1 MKKRLIVATC
11 GVVIALAGCGAEK
24 ENATGLVKELIPV
37 ADSGQQTANGG
48 TTEENKTSEE
58 KTSDQTQDIS
68 TEGAITKDQALE
80 AIKNYC
86 FENNSDLEGMLD
98 SEDYTTYFEVYDG
111 EQGEIVVLFRSYT
124 GAQSRYYVDPKT
136 GDTYGT
142 ELVPGIIDEE
152 QRTEEFFNVKDYMNK
167 TADSA
172 KDAEGTKELFS
183 RADGERYEG
192 TIILEGMEEKVQ
204 YEHAVSRT
212 LGFEIDYEYEFYTRY
227 SSAEGECFIS
237 VYDDASNPE
246 DYLEIEYWAE
256 SADAVVASISE
267 ELSKEYEISTDI
279 YELDNAGPCTR
290 IDASANVGGQTM
302 PEHLQKVYI
311 IPDGEGTIVGTAHYN
326 IEGAEG
332 TGRRFMYM
340 MNTLHVIK
348 D

>member
-1 MKKRLIVATC
+1 MKKRLILMTC
-11 GVVIALAGCGAEK
+11 GVVLVLAGCGPEK
-24 ENATGLVKELIPV
+24 ENATGLEKEPIPV
-37 ADSGQQTANGG
+37 TESGQQAAQGENAPVVQAEGN
-48 TTEENKTSEE
+48 TTDTVI
-58 KTSDQTQDIS
+58 TQ
-68 TEGAITKDQALE
+68 EQALE
-80 AIKNYC
+80 AVKNYC
-86 FENNSDLEGMLD
+86 FANNPDLEGMMG
-98 SEDYTTYFEVYDG
+98 SEDYTTYFEVSNS
-111 EQGEIVVLFRSYT
+111 EAGEIVVLFRSYT

-152 QRTEEFFNVKDYMNK
+152 QRTEEFFNVKDYLDK
-167 TADSA
+167 TEGSA

-183 RADGERYEG
+183 RADGERYES

-204 YEHAVSRT
+204 YEHAVSRS

-227 SSAEGECFIS
+227 SSAERECFIS
-237 VYDDASNPE
+237 VYDDAGNPE

-311 IPDGEGTIVGTAHYN
+311 IPDGEGAIVGTAHYN

-340 MNTLHVIK
+340 MNTIK
-348 D
+348 LLDKGV